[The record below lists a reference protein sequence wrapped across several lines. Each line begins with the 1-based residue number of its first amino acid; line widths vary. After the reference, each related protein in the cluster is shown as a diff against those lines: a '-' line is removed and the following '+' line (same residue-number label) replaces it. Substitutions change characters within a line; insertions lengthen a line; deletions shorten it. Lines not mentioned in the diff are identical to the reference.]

1 MKKKTTKMKVKHM
14 IDPQHW
20 NNIY

>member
-1 MKKKTTKMKVKHM
+1 MNEKKTTKMKVKHM

-20 NNIY
+20 NNI

>member
-1 MKKKTTKMKVKHM
+1 MKVKHM